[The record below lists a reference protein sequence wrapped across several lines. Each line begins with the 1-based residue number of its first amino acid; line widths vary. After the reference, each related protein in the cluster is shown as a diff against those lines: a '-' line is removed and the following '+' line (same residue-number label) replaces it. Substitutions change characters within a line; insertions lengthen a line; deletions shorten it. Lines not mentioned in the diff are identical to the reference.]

1 MKLHHLHIRNIH
13 SLAGD
18 QKVHFTSGPLGDAGL
33 FAITGPTGSGKS
45 TLLDAITLSL
55 YNRISR
61 TQKAITVKVIAEEGL
76 IITHHAESC
85 LAELTFSIDE
95 KMYRASWSMD
105 RNRKGELRERK
116 HEISSVDSGEI
127 LAAGK
132 KEAPEFI
139 RELIGLTYEQFT
151 QAMVLSQG
159 KFDELIKAKVDD
171 RYKLLEDLVGGE
183 RYRLIGKKTYEIYRD
198 TKSNLHDLETELS
211 AVEVLPDE
219 VVSQMEKEI
228 SALVKTISELKQKRD
243 TLETLLQQ
251 LSNWRQATTDLKNVE
266 TELQA
271 LQTKIAEFAPLEKKL
286 SAHQRWMPKLHVYHR
301 GVTAA
306 SNLETDLQESQRTQA
321 TLNETQ
327 KDLGEKIADARI
339 KWGFQGTPAAG
350 ETVVSELTEPLQNH
364 LDEVVAEITKLM
376 EVERELR
383 TECKTTYGA
392 AEAILER
399 IGSAAPEWDMK
410 FSAQTGLEI
419 EKRLEELTAEKQK
432 FEPIEEAVDVLEQQH
447 EQLKTVLLIAQH
459 RDSLEKSLSEVNNRI
474 GTHTTGLEKAAEALE
489 RVQESITRTAA
500 QIDEIRADID
510 RRKAEEG
517 LAGYRTE
524 LRDGMPCPLCGA
536 HHHPYTTHPP
546 QPSDAEGLGN
556 AAGLGE
562 DSGLGED
569 TAFMEKAEPGQAE
582 NEMSAQDNPPQNSEA
597 GEGEAGEG
605 ENGVHQPEATPQ
617 NSLTDALRER
627 LEHQE
632 ELKNLEREWIANHGE
647 LQGSL
652 NSELANKRELIA
664 QIAEQRDV
672 LQKATS
678 LSKAADIESALVE
691 CKERIKQRLR
701 QSEIE
706 NLERAL
712 AELTTLFVTY
722 ENQRKAL
729 NDASAKRAARY
740 AGTDIHTD
748 ARNFMRTWTDRA
760 NLLDQA
766 KKELEKLRLRIEAHN
781 QALKGVANELEAPV
795 REAGLA
801 SWQEIGNEVLPEGE
815 AAKLAAAWEQLK
827 TGKTTLTQK
836 RSDLVKVNEAG
847 RAAGYDQL
855 DAEKTSAQLASAE
868 QEWQDQV
875 SLRASLETRLNTDK
889 EQRERRKKY
898 EDKLGNLGKELDR
911 WGRLNQLIGNASGSV
926 FSRFV
931 QEITLMQLVQMANER
946 LRQGLSDRFE
956 LEIGDG
962 GDLFVRDADL
972 GMSKRSI
979 HSLSG
984 GETFKVSLAMA
995 MGLSDLASHR
1005 VNIESLFID
1014 EGFGSLDPE
1023 SLEEAMEALERMQQ
1037 DGDKSVGVISHVS
1050 EMKERIGTQ
1059 IELVPVGNGLSELKI
1074 RVG

>member
-1 MKLHHLHIRNIH
+1 
-13 SLAGD
+13 
-18 QKVHFTSGPLGDAGL
+18 
-33 FAITGPTGSGKS
+33 
-45 TLLDAITLSL
+45 
-55 YNRISR
+55 
-61 TQKAITVKVIAEEGL
+61 
-76 IITHHAESC
+76 
-85 LAELTFSIDE
+85 
-95 KMYRASWSMD
+95 
-105 RNRKGELRERK
+105 
-116 HEISSVDSGEI
+116 
-127 LAAGK
+127 
-132 KEAPEFI
+132 
-139 RELIGLTYEQFT
+139 
-151 QAMVLSQG
+151 
-159 KFDELIKAKVDD
+159 
-171 RYKLLEDLVGGE
+171 
-183 RYRLIGKKTYEIYRD
+183 
-198 TKSNLHDLETELS
+198 
-211 AVEVLPDE
+211 
-219 VVSQMEKEI
+219 
-228 SALVKTISELKQKRD
+228 
-243 TLETLLQQ
+243 
-251 LSNWRQATTDLKNVE
+251 
-266 TELQA
+266 
-271 LQTKIAEFAPLEKKL
+271 
-286 SAHQRWMPKLHVYHR
+286 
-301 GVTAA
+301 
-306 SNLETDLQESQRTQA
+306 
-321 TLNETQ
+321 
-327 KDLGEKIADARI
+327 
-339 KWGFQGTPAAG
+339 
-350 ETVVSELTEPLQNH
+350 VVSELTEPLQNH
-364 LDEVVAEITKLM
+364 LDEVVEEITKLM

-392 AEAILER
+392 AEIILDR

-510 RRKAEEG
+510 RQKAEEG

-524 LRDGMPCPLCGA
+524 LRDGVPCPLCGA
-536 HHHPYTTHPP
+536 HHHPYATHPP
-546 QPSDAEGLGN
+546 QPGGTEGLGD
-556 AAGLGE
+556 AEELGE

-569 TAFMEKAEPGQAE
+569 TAFREKAELGEAG

-597 GEGEAGEG
+597 GQGEAGEG
-605 ENGVHQPEATPQ
+605 ENGIHQPEATPQ

-678 LSKAADIESALVE
+678 LSKAADIEEALVE
-691 CKERIKQRLR
+691 CKERIKQCLR

-712 AELTTLFVTY
+712 DELTTLFVTY

-748 ARNFMRTWTDRA
+748 ARNFMRTWTEQA

-766 KKELEKLRLRIEAHN
+766 QKDLEKLRLRIEAHN
-781 QALKGVANELEAPV
+781 QTLKNVAKELEAPV

-801 SWQEIGNEVLPEGE
+801 SWQEIGNEVLPEEE

-827 TGKTTLTQK
+827 TEKTSLTQK

-855 DAEKTSAQLASAE
+855 DAEKTSAQLATAE

-898 EDKLGNLGKELDR
+898 EEKLGSLGKELDR